1 MVFFLCVPQLVDR
14 AHHSVC
20 PRGSCVPQATL
31 SCGEEEIPG
40 GRAAPE
46 VHPLPPGS
54 HCLLRRRSLGA
65 GFERVK
71 VALETDSNSAA
82 AAAPLSNSLMEL
94 E

>member
-20 PRGSCVPQATL
+20 PRGSCVPQAML

-54 HCLLRRRSLGA
+54 HCLLRSLGA

-82 AAAPLSNSLMEL
+82 AAPLSNSLMEL